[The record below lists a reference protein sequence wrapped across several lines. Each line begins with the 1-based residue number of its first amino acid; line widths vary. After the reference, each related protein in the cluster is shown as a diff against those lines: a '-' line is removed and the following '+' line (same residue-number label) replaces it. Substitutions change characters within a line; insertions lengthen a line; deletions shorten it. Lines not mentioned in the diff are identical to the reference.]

1 MEKKKVFIWVA
12 LIAIIAVIVFQVL
25 NNGEEGDVTI
35 DKDFSHVEVES
46 DNADIMIMP
55 IEDDQ
60 ASIELDRNDNNR
72 YKLDVEVKDE
82 TLEIRVERKGF
93 KWLSFGFFSKKPVV
107 MVGLPKKDYGT
118 IIAETDN
125 GTINVNQTSVRELMT
140 YTDNGDVMIE
150 GTDSKEVLAE
160 SDNGNITIK
169 NISSQDIFVE
179 IDNGDTVI
187 EDSKGRIEAESSNGM
202 LTVIT
207 DKIEQP
213 MELVTDN
220 GEILVETED
229 KSDNVR
235 FEVKTDNGKINIYG
249 QTITD
254 AVNGKGEIAVKL
266 VSDNGS
272 ITVE

>member
-25 NNGEEGDVTI
+25 NNGKDGDVTI

-55 IEDDQ
+55 IEADQ
-60 ASIELDRNDNNR
+60 ASIELEGNTNNR
-72 YKLDVEVKDE
+72 YKLDVRVKEE

-93 KWLSFGFFSKKPVV
+93 KWLSFSFFSKKPVV
-107 MVGLPKKDYGT
+107 MIGLPKRDYGT

-125 GTINVNQTSVRELMT
+125 GTIIVNQTSVRELMT
-140 YTDNGDVMIE
+140 VTDNGDVLIDE
-150 GTDSKEVLAE
+150 IDSKEVFAE
-160 SDNGNITIK
+160 SDNGHITLKNIT
-169 NISSQDIFVE
+169 SQDIFVE

-187 EDSKGRIEAESSNGM
+187 EDSTGRITAESSNGM

-213 MELVTDN
+213 MDLVTDN
-220 GEILVETED
+220 GEILVRTEG

-235 FEVKTDNGKINIYG
+235 FEAKTDNGKINIYG
-249 QTITD
+249 QSITD
-254 AVNGKGEIAVKL
+254 TVNGNGDIVVKL
-266 VSDNGS
+266 VSDNGG

>member
-25 NNGEEGDVTI
+25 NNGKEGDVTI

-46 DNADIMIMP
+46 DNADIIILP
-55 IEDDQ
+55 IEADQ

-72 YKLDVEVKDE
+72 YKLDVRVKEE

-93 KWLSFGFFSKKPVV
+93 KWLSFSFFSKKPVV

-118 IIAETDN
+118 IIAEADN
-125 GTINVNQTSVRELMT
+125 GTINVNQTSVRKLT
-140 YTDNGDVMIE
+140 TGTDNGDVMIDE
-150 GTDSKEVLAE
+150 IDSKEVLAE
-160 SDNGNITIK
+160 SDNGHIILKNITSQE
-169 NISSQDIFVE
+169 ISVE

-187 EDSKGRIEAESSNGM
+187 EDSTGRITAESSNGM

-213 MELVTDN
+213 MDLVTDN
-220 GEILVETED
+220 GEILVRTEG

-235 FEVKTDNGKINIYG
+235 FEAKTDNGKINIYG
-249 QTITD
+249 QSITD
-254 AVNGKGEIAVKL
+254 TANGNGDIVVKL
-266 VSDNGS
+266 VSDNGG